1 MGSYARWALLA
12 QFGLTI
18 NLILVLIRS
27 KMHQHIVLHLPM
39 VNTRITGRI
48 IIFVYNVTFIQMPL
62 GFISLYLQLQSQ
74 TEFRLCAA

>member
-1 MGSYARWALLA
+1 MGNDARWALLA

-18 NLILVLIRS
+18 NLILVPIRS
-27 KMHQHIVLHLPM
+27 KMHQHIVLHLQM
-39 VNTRITGRI
+39 VNTRITGR

-62 GFISLYLQLQSQ
+62 GFISFYLHLLSQ